1 MTVFP
6 RKKSSSSFE
15 DTPQKDTK
23 HSIKSFFFFFHITVH
38 LYVSPHQKHGT
49 HVDFITLKLQMSLSM
64 TFYAICS
71 HVYYVMEFD

>member
-23 HSIKSFFFFFHITVH
+23 HSIKSFFFFHITVH